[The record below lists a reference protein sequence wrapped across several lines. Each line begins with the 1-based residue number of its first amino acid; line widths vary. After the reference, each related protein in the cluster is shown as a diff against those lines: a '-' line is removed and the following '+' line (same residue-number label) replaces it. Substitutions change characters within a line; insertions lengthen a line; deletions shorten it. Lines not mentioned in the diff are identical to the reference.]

1 MERLVPEPA
10 ETCLFGLAPDEL
22 TRGPQRW
29 GKRDEGSFDG
39 GNTSVGVHPD
49 HRHDNDDGSDSDG
62 DGGGGDGGGGGD

>member
-1 MERLVPEPA
+1 MEWLIYGGIAIVVGWII
-10 ETCLFGLAPDEL
+10 LQ
-22 TRGPQRW
+22 PQRW

-39 GNTSVGVHPD
+39 GNTTVGVHPD